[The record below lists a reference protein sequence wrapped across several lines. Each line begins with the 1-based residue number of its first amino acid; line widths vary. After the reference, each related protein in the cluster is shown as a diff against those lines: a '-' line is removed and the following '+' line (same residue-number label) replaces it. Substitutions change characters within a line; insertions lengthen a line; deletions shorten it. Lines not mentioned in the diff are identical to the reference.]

1 MNEADWDARYTR
13 TDRVWSNNPNH
24 ALEGELTD
32 LTPGTALDVGCG
44 EGADARWLADRGWK
58 VTAVDISSAALAR
71 AKELNDHPSISWT
84 HADPV
89 QNPPE
94 PSTFDLVSMHYFPL
108 VRTPGDVAARAFVGA
123 VAPGGTLFVV
133 SHDMTEDHIRKHAQ
147 SHPGDP
153 DFNPLDYYTSHE
165 FAAFLGDNWKVLVD
179 RTQPR
184 RVDPSSAGFGHVN
197 DTVLR
202 AVRIA

>member
-1 MNEADWDARYTR
+1 MDEAYWDAKYTT
-13 TDRVWSNNPNH
+13 TDRVWSNNPNQ
-24 ALEGELTD
+24 ALEGEIVD
-32 LTPGTALDVGCG
+32 LTPGRALDVGCG
-44 EGADARWLADRGWK
+44 EGADARWLAEHGWT

-71 AKELNDHPSISWT
+71 AKELNDHPSITWT

-89 QNPPE
+89 RNPPE
-94 PSTFDLVSMHYFPL
+94 ASAFDLVSLHYFPL
-108 VRTPGDVAARAFVGA
+108 LRTPGDVAARRFVDA

-133 SHDMTEDHIRKHAQ
+133 SHDFSGDHARKHLEAH
-147 SHPGDP
+147 SGEA

-165 FAAFLGDNWKVLVD
+165 FAAFLDDNWKILAD

-184 RVDPSSAGFGHVN
+184 HVDPSSGGAGHIS